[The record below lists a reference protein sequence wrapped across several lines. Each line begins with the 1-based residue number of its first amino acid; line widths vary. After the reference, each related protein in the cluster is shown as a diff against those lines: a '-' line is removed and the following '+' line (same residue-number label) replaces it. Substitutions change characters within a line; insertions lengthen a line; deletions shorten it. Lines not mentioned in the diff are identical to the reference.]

1 MINKYPYTD
10 FHELN
15 LDWILA
21 KVKEFDAKLA
31 QLNNEFAE
39 MKLDFDQI
47 EKDFAQIQREFATIL
62 DEVDKAIK
70 EAIEKY
76 VPEYVDLAMD
86 PYIRQLND
94 ALALITDLQA
104 QVDRWHLDL
113 LQIRLDYEQGDKNV
127 KAECL
132 GALNS
137 YKFEVLQQI
146 LRLDQRIDD
155 LEWQLPD
162 IYNLVKGYK
171 TNIAFVIYDVYDAVR
186 YFAYTA
192 IEFTNAGFTAQ
203 DLDDLQIEALD
214 WDVNGYNRLYPP
226 KQCLNPLTGERA
238 DICSILQDLALF
250 ASERTWTAL
259 IWDNTWDRDCDT
271 IDGLDLTAFEFDY
284 TDDADPNP

>member
-15 LDWILA
+15 LDWIL
-21 KVKEFDAKLA
+21 KEIKEFDAKLA
-31 QLNNEFAE
+31 ELVTQFDEI
-39 MKLDFDQI
+39 KIDFDQI
-47 EKDFAQIQREFATIL
+47 EKDFKAIQKEFEGIL

-70 EAIEKY
+70 AAVAKY
-76 VPEYVDLAMD
+76 VPEYVDAAMD
-86 PYIRQLND
+86 PYVRQLED
-94 ALALITDLQA
+94 ALALVADMQA
-104 QVDRWHLDL
+104 QVNNWHLDL
-113 LQIRLDYEQGDKNV
+113 LRIRQDYEQGDRNV

-146 LRLDQRIDD
+146 IRLDNRIDD
-155 LEWQLPD
+155 LEFQLPD

-203 DLDDLQIEALD
+203 DLDNLQIEALD

-226 KQCLNPLTGERA
+226 QQCLNPLTGVRA
-238 DICSILQDLALF
+238 SICSILQDLALF

>member
-15 LDWILA
+15 LDWIL
-21 KVKEFDAKLA
+21 KEVKSFDAKLA
-31 QLNNEFAE
+31 ELVTQFDEI
-39 MKLDFDQI
+39 KIDFDQI
-47 EKDFAQIQREFATIL
+47 ERDFAQIQREFATIL

-70 EAIEKY
+70 EAVAKY
-76 VPEYVDLAMD
+76 VPEYVDAAMD
-86 PYIRQLND
+86 PYVRQLED
-94 ALALITDLQA
+94 ALALVADMQA
-104 QVDRWHLDL
+104 QINNWHLDL
-113 LQIRLDYEQGDKNV
+113 LRIRQDYEQGDRNV

-146 LRLDQRIDD
+146 IRLDNRIDD

-171 TNIAFVIYDVYDAVR
+171 TNIAYVIYDVYDAVR

-203 DLDDLQIEALD
+203 DLDDLGIEALD

-226 KQCLNPLTGERA
+226 QQCLNPLTGVRA
-238 DICSILQDLALF
+238 PICSILQDLALF

>member
-15 LDWILA
+15 LDWIL
-21 KVKEFDAKLA
+21 KEVKSFDAKLA
-31 QLNNEFAE
+31 ELVTQFDEI
-39 MKLDFDQI
+39 KVDFQQI
-47 EKDFAQIQREFATIL
+47 QDDFADIQREFNQIL
-62 DEVDKAIK
+62 DEVDAKIRKALST
-70 EAIEKY
+70 Y
-76 VPEYVDLAMD
+76 VPEYVDAAMD
-86 PYIRQLND
+86 PYVRQLNA
-94 ALALITDLQA
+94 ALAEIETLKQMVLSWNQ
-104 QVDRWHLDL
+104 QL
-113 LQIRLDYEQGDKNV
+113 LQIRLDYEQGDRNV

-132 GALNS
+132 GALNA

-146 LRLDQRIDD
+146 IRLDNRIDD
-155 LEWQLPD
+155 LEFQLPD

-203 DLDDLQIEALD
+203 DLDDLGIEALD
-214 WDVNGYNRLYPP
+214 WDVNGYNRIYPP
-226 KQCLNPLTGERA
+226 QQCLNPLTGVRA

>member
-21 KVKEFDAKLA
+21 KVKEFDAQLSA
-31 QLNNEFAE
+31 LNNEFAE
-39 MKLDFDQI
+39 MKVDFIQI
-47 EKDFAQIQREFATIL
+47 ENDFKKLQYQVDNLFDTMQSEIERAIQEYL
-62 DEVDKAIK
+62 P
-70 EAIEKY
+70 EA
-76 VPEYVDLAMD
+76 MQ
-86 PYIRQLND
+86 PYIDQLNVALDTVKDLKD
-94 ALALITDLQA
+94 A
-104 QVDRWHLDL
+104 VNSWY
-113 LQIRLDYEQGDKNV
+113 LQILELRQGYEQGDRNV
-127 KAECL
+127 QAHCIGE
-132 GALNS
+132 LNTLR
-137 YKFEVLQQI
+137 FEMLQQI
-146 LRLDQRIDD
+146 IRLDNRIDD
-155 LEWQLPD
+155 LEWDLPE
-162 IYNLVKGYK
+162 IYNLVKGFK

-192 IEFTNAGFTAQ
+192 IEFTNAGFTAD
-203 DLDDLQIEALD
+203 DLDNLQIEALD

-226 KQCLNPLTGERA
+226 KQCLNPLTGVRA

-271 IDGLDLTAFEFDY
+271 IDGLDITAFNFDY

>member
-15 LDWILA
+15 LDWIL
-21 KVKEFDAKLA
+21 KEVKEFDAKLA
-31 QLNNEFAE
+31 ELVTQFDEI
-39 MKLDFDQI
+39 KVDFQQI
-47 EKDFAQIQREFATIL
+47 QDDFADIQREFDQIL
-62 DEVDKAIK
+62 DEVDAKIR
-70 EAIEKY
+70 EALSTY
-76 VPEYVDLAMD
+76 VPEYVDAAMD
-86 PYIRQLND
+86 PYVRQLNA
-94 ALALITDLQA
+94 ALAEVETLKQMVLSWDQ
-104 QVDRWHLDL
+104 QL
-113 LQIRLDYEQGDKNV
+113 LQIRLDYEQGDRNV

-132 GALNS
+132 GALNA

-146 LRLDQRIDD
+146 IRLDNRIDD
-155 LEWQLPD
+155 LEFQLPD

-203 DLDDLQIEALD
+203 DLDNLQIEALD

-226 KQCLNPLTGERA
+226 QQCLNPLTGVRA
-238 DICSILQDLALF
+238 NICSILQDLALF

>member
-15 LDWILA
+15 LDWILGEI
-21 KVKEFDAKLA
+21 KRFDSQLTA
-31 QLNNEFAE
+31 LNNEFGE
-39 MKLDFDQI
+39 IKVDFIQI
-47 EKDFAQIQREFATIL
+47 ENDFKKLSKEVSDLMDTVQAEIERAIQEYL
-62 DEVDKAIK
+62 P
-70 EAIEKY
+70 EA
-76 VPEYVDLAMD
+76 MQ
-86 PYIRQLND
+86 PYIDQLND
-94 ALALITDLQA
+94 ALATVEDLKDA
-104 QVDRWHLDL
+104 VNSWY
-113 LQIRLDYEQGDKNV
+113 LQILELRQGYEQGDRNV
-127 KAECL
+127 QAHCIA
-132 GALNS
+132 ALNTF
-137 YKFEVLQQI
+137 KFEVLQQVI
-146 LRLDQRIDD
+146 RLDQRIDD
-155 LEWQLPD
+155 LEFELPE

-203 DLDDLQIEALD
+203 DLDNLQIEALD

-226 KQCLNPLTGERA
+226 KQCLNPLTGVRA

>member
-15 LDWILA
+15 LDWIL
-21 KVKEFDAKLA
+21 KEVKEFDAKLA
-31 QLNNEFAE
+31 ELVTQFDEI
-39 MKLDFDQI
+39 KVDFQQI
-47 EKDFAQIQREFATIL
+47 QNDFADIQREFNQIL
-62 DEVDKAIK
+62 DEVDAKIR
-70 EAIEKY
+70 ESLSTY
-76 VPEYVDLAMD
+76 VPEYVDAAMD
-86 PYIRQLND
+86 PYVRQLNA
-94 ALALITDLQA
+94 ALAEVETLKQMVLSWDQ
-104 QVDRWHLDL
+104 QL
-113 LQIRLDYEQGDKNV
+113 LQIRLDYEQGDRNV

-132 GALNS
+132 GALNA

-146 LRLDQRIDD
+146 IRLDNRIDD
-155 LEWQLPD
+155 LEFQLPD

-226 KQCLNPLTGERA
+226 QECLNPLTGVRA
-238 DICSILQDLALF
+238 SICSILQDLALF

>member
-15 LDWILA
+15 LDWIL
-21 KVKEFDAKLA
+21 KEVKEFDAKLA
-31 QLNNEFAE
+31 ELVTQFDEI
-39 MKLDFDQI
+39 KVDFQQI
-47 EKDFAQIQREFATIL
+47 QDDFADIQREFNQIL
-62 DEVDKAIK
+62 DEVDAKIR
-70 EAIEKY
+70 EALSTY
-76 VPEYVDLAMD
+76 VPEYVDAAMD
-86 PYIRQLND
+86 PYVRQLNA
-94 ALALITDLQA
+94 ALAEVETLKQMVLSWDQ
-104 QVDRWHLDL
+104 QL
-113 LQIRLDYEQGDKNV
+113 LQLRLDYEQGDRNV

-132 GALNS
+132 GALNA

-146 LRLDQRIDD
+146 IRLDNRIDD
-155 LEWQLPD
+155 LEFQLPD

-226 KQCLNPLTGERA
+226 QQCLNPLTGVRA
-238 DICSILQDLALF
+238 SICSILQDLALF

>member
-15 LDWILA
+15 LDWMLA
-21 KVKEFDAKLA
+21 KLKEFDAKLA
-31 QLNNEFAE
+31 ALNNEVAE

-47 EKDFAQIQREFATIL
+47 EKDFAQIQKEFATIL

-94 ALALITDLQA
+94 ALALIANLQD
-104 QVDRWHLDL
+104 QVNRWHLDL
-113 LQIRLDYEQGDKNV
+113 LQIRLDYEQGDRNV

-132 GALNS
+132 GALNA

-203 DLDDLQIEALD
+203 DLDNLGIEALD
-214 WDVNGYNRLYPP
+214 WDINGYNRLYPP
-226 KQCLNPLTGERA
+226 KQCLNPLTGVRA

>member
-21 KVKEFDAKLA
+21 KVKEFDAELSR
-31 QLNNEFAE
+31 LNGEFAE
-39 MKLDFDQI
+39 MKVDFIQI
-47 EKDFAQIQREFATIL
+47 ENDFKKLQYQVDNLLDTMQAEIERAIREYL
-62 DEVDKAIK
+62 P
-70 EAIEKY
+70 EA
-76 VPEYVDLAMD
+76 MQ
-86 PYIRQLND
+86 PYIDQLND
-94 ALALITDLQA
+94 ALAIVEDLEKA
-104 QVDRWHLDL
+104 VNSWY
-113 LQIRLDYEQGDKNV
+113 LQILQLRQEYEQGDRNV
-127 KAECL
+127 QAHCMA
-132 GALNS
+132 ALNTLR
-137 YKFEVLQQI
+137 FEMLQQVI
-146 LRLDQRIDD
+146 RLDDRIDNI
-155 LEWQLPD
+155 EINLPE
-162 IYNLVKGYK
+162 IYNLVKGFK
-171 TNIAFVIYDVYDAVR
+171 TNIAYVIYDVYDAVR

-203 DLDDLQIEALD
+203 DLDNLGIEALD
-214 WDVNGYNRLYPP
+214 LDVNGYNRLYPP
-226 KQCLNPLTGERA
+226 KQCLNPLTGVRA

>member
-15 LDWILA
+15 LDWIL
-21 KVKEFDAKLA
+21 KEVKSFDAKLA
-31 QLNNEFAE
+31 ELVTQFDEI
-39 MKLDFDQI
+39 KVDFDQI
-47 EKDFAQIQREFATIL
+47 ETDFAAIQRQMANIL
-62 DEVDKAIK
+62 DEVDRAIRQ
-70 EAIEKY
+70 ALTTY
-76 VPEYVDLAMD
+76 VPEYVDAAMD
-86 PYIRQLND
+86 PYIRQLNA
-94 ALALITDLQA
+94 ALAEVETLKQMVLSWDQQLI
-104 QVDRWHLDL
+104 QV
-113 LQIRLDYEQGDKNV
+113 RLDYEQGDRNV
-127 KAECL
+127 KSECL
-132 GALNS
+132 GALNA

-146 LRLDQRIDD
+146 IRLDNRIDD
-155 LEWQLPD
+155 LEFQLPD

-171 TNIAFVIYDVYDAVR
+171 TNIAYVIYDVYDAVR

-203 DLDDLQIEALD
+203 DLDDLGIEALD

-226 KQCLNPLTGERA
+226 KQCLNPLTGVRA

>member
-15 LDWILA
+15 LDWIL
-21 KVKEFDAKLA
+21 KEVKEFDAKLA
-31 QLNNEFAE
+31 ELVTQFDEI
-39 MKLDFDQI
+39 KVDFQQI
-47 EKDFAQIQREFATIL
+47 QDDFADIQREFNQIL
-62 DEVDKAIK
+62 DEVDAKIR
-70 EAIEKY
+70 EALSTY
-76 VPEYVDLAMD
+76 VPEYVDAAMD
-86 PYIRQLND
+86 PYVRQLNA
-94 ALALITDLQA
+94 ALAEVETLKQMVLSWDQ
-104 QVDRWHLDL
+104 QL
-113 LQIRLDYEQGDKNV
+113 LQIRLDYEQGDRNV

-132 GALNS
+132 GALNA

-146 LRLDQRIDD
+146 IRLDNRIDD
-155 LEWQLPD
+155 LEFQLPD

-226 KQCLNPLTGERA
+226 QQCLNPLTGVRA
-238 DICSILQDLALF
+238 SICSILQDLALF